1 MKKKAV
7 IIIAIVFLVF
17 AVVLVFGFVS
27 PFPKEA
33 ERIEIQS
40 GTTGEFFVIQE
51 DEKNDFLN
59 ALQEIYTSVSG
70 VRIWTSGYEYMIR
83 FVDGSSAKEVY
94 VKNSNLLTGRF
105 LTYKSDTDI
114 IKLIE
119 NVLSKHTEN

>member
-17 AVVLVFGFVS
+17 AVVLVFGFES

-40 GTTGEFFVIQE
+40 GTTGEVFVIQK
-51 DEKNDFLN
+51 DEKNEFLN
-59 ALQEIYTSVSG
+59 ALQEIDTSVSG
-70 VRIWTSGYEYMIR
+70 VRIWTSGYEYVIR
-83 FVDGSSAKEVY
+83 FIDGSSTKEVY
-94 VKNSNLLTGRF
+94 VKNSSLLEGHL
-105 LTYKSDTDI
+105 LTYKSDTDV